1 MRRRFVTNGS
11 RTGTLVARRID
22 TRTAVAPSML
32 SQGNS
37 SSKSGEVSFFGP
49 FLVRFSPNQIRY
61 MPSQKRADV
70 FTNNV
75 LSNNS
80 ITTNS
85 ITTNATNAQSTN
97 SAGALG
103 RVVAV
108 ELPRR

>member
-1 MRRRFVTNGS
+1 
-11 RTGTLVARRID
+11 
-22 TRTAVAPSML
+22 
-32 SQGNS
+32 
-37 SSKSGEVSFFGP
+37 
-49 FLVRFSPNQIRY
+49 

-75 LSNNS
+75 LSN
-80 ITTNS
+80 NS